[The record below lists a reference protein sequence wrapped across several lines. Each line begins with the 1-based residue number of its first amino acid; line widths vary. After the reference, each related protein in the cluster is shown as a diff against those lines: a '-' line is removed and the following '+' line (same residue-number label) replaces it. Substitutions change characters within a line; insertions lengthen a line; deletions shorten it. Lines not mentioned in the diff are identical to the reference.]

1 MKDERKVVFSSVIFI
16 VLIVCSGCGTQTAS
30 TSEVTEPPV
39 IPSSPPV
46 EALIVPSPTVKV
58 IPTTVQEVPQEPTP
72 PKHVLYPGEFS
83 GKEQTIH
90 DQISEAYASQKR
102 AYGGDEY
109 YDGRFERP
117 FNQKMAYLGH
127 LDIVKSTMIRTD
139 PNFVFVTIEV
149 AKPVASAINN
159 PSYYGLEL
167 DLNLDGRS
175 LFMIRGL
182 APLSEEWSTEGVDVW
197 KSSSAEQRVSVAS
210 EGVIPVTGALGFDVP
225 LLKSGRGAD
234 TDLAW
239 MRMKPGTDNV
249 VEIAFKHSIVGG
261 EKGKFIWR
269 PFTDGAPYSEREY
282 DLQVNYT
289 LEQAGSPY
297 KGEPDYP
304 LKDVF
309 AVDNTCRVASGY
321 QATGYEPGICPLSL
335 PEAPQ
340 RSEAKPCVNPN
351 GGPC

>member
-1 MKDERKVVFSSVIFI
+1 MKRIRSSV
-16 VLIVCSGCGTQTAS
+16 VLGTILVLLAVSAGCSPIAAPVL
-30 TSEVTEPPV
+30 EVTEPPP
-39 IPSSPPV
+39 ITTSPPV
-46 EALIVPSPTVKV
+46 EPVVVPSPTEKV
-58 IPTTVQEVPQEPTP
+58 IPVAVQEVPEEPTP
-72 PKHVLYPGEFS
+72 PPHVLYPGEIS

-90 DQISEAYASQKR
+90 DQVTENYAAQKR

-117 FNQKMAYLGH
+117 FDQKMGYLGH
-127 LDIVKSTMIRTD
+127 LDIVKSTMVRTD
-139 PNFVFVTIEV
+139 PNFVVVALEV
-149 AKPVASAINN
+149 VKPVASAINN
-159 PSYYGLEL
+159 PVYYGLEL

-182 APLSEEWSTEGVDVW
+182 GPLSEEWSTEGVDVW

-210 EGVIPVTGALGFDVP
+210 EGVIPVTGALGFDVS
-225 LLKSGRGAD
+225 LLKSGRGKD

-239 MRMKPGTDNV
+239 MRMRPGMDNV
-249 VEIAFKHSIVGG
+249 VEIAFKNSIVGG

-297 KGEPDYP
+297 KGEPYYP
-304 LKDVF
+304 LKRCF
-309 AVDNTCRVASGY
+309 RC
-321 QATGYEPGICPLSL
+321 
-335 PEAPQ
+335 
-340 RSEAKPCVNPN
+340 
-351 GGPC
+351 